1 MEALMTAIDNKKT
14 DRSKILIVEDHEG
27 IRSSLKQWLRT
38 VFQDYVIRDVSTG
51 EDAVELCK
59 EIKPDVVV
67 MDIKLPGINGILA
80 TKQIKKMF
88 PDTKVIML
96 TIYDI
101 PAFQAEATAAGA
113 SAFISKNNMYKE
125 LIPAI
130 QRLIA

>member
-1 MEALMTAIDNKKT
+1 MTAIDNKKT
-14 DRSKILIVEDHEG
+14 GRSRILIVEDHEG
-27 IRSSLKQWLRT
+27 IRNSLRQWLST
-38 VFQDYVIRDVSTG
+38 VFQDYVIRDASTG

-96 TIYDI
+96 TVYDI

-113 SAFISKNNMYKE
+113 STFISKNNMYKE

-130 QRLIA
+130 QSLMA

>member
-1 MEALMTAIDNKKT
+1 MEVLMTAIDNKKT
-14 DRSKILIVEDHEG
+14 GRSKILIVEDHEG
-27 IRSSLKQWLRT
+27 IRSSLRQWLST

-51 EDAVELCK
+51 EDAVDLCK

-88 PDTKVIML
+88 PDIKVIML
-96 TIYDI
+96 TVYDI
-101 PAFQAEATAAGA
+101 PAFQTEADAVGA
-113 SAFISKNNMYKE
+113 NAFISKNNMYKE
-125 LIPAI
+125 LVPTI